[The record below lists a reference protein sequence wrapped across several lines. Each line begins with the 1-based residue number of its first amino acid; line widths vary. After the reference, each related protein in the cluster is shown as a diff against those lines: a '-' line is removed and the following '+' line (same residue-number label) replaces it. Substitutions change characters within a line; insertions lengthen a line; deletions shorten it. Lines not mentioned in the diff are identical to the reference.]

1 MTITKDTKV
10 WYANVKNNTKVIGV
24 EAFLEE
30 ISIWNTNSLIQNH
43 LIASDYKN
51 LLVYGKEKKSYLR
64 IYNSIDWNIS
74 ISNTYQ
80 KEIRISKTHSI
91 FLTSNLAYLS
101 PAIEESL
108 SILSLK
114 DDWDGEW
121 SDWYSAETLYA
132 AIKFLISYAEWCAK
146 IWKKIFPP
154 NIYNAGSW
162 SIDLL
167 WENSDAVLLV
177 NIQKNGEGWA
187 FFTKKKVWHPNL
199 KWTFKVDQENY
210 LIIPFLFEK

>member
-10 WYANVKNNTKVIGV
+10 WYANAKTNTKVIGV

-30 ISIWNTNSLIQNH
+30 ISIWNTNPLSQNH
-43 LIASDYKN
+43 LITSDYKN
-51 LLVYGKEKKSYLR
+51 LLVYGKDKKSYLR

-74 ISNTYQ
+74 ISNTYH
-80 KEIRISKTHSI
+80 KAIRISKTHSI

-121 SDWYSAETLYA
+121 SDWYSAETLYQ
-132 AIKFLISYAEWCAK
+132 AIKFLISYAEWYAK
-146 IWKKIFPP
+146 NWKKIFPP
-154 NIYNAGSW
+154 KMYNAGSW
-162 SIDLL
+162 SVDLL
-167 WENSDAVLLV
+167 WENNDAILLI
-177 NIQKNGEGWA
+177 NIQKNGKDWA

-199 KWTFKVDQENY
+199 KWNFKVDKENY
-210 LIIPFLFEK
+210 LIIPFLFEE